1 MASLET
7 QYWNFLESNPGSTL
21 TFEEWK
27 TKLGNELKESIDRI
41 EQNGYTL
48 ICPVCTGCGE
58 DGCC

>member
-27 TKLGNELKESIDRI
+27 TKLGNELKESIDKL
-41 EQNGYTL
+41 Q
-48 ICPVCTGCGE
+48 
-58 DGCC
+58 